1 VNILNKDFMKHYLT
15 PLKVS
20 TLGNEFDFQLNLQS
34 FNYNVKTFY
43 LAILHDKTLS
53 RGFYRVKLT
62 YFSFSRAIMHENK
75 SGF

>member
-1 VNILNKDFMKHYLT
+1 MKHYLI
-15 PLKVS
+15 PSKVS
-20 TLGNEFDFQLNLQS
+20 RLGNESDFQSNLQS
-34 FNYNVKTFY
+34 FCYNVKTFY

-53 RGFYRVKLT
+53 RGFYGVKLT